1 MANKVFPFITKTVNP
16 LGGQCPHRCSYCWRH
31 QLVNRFPVLA
41 ERYLGS
47 CWLDES
53 RLKPLNNPDDFV
65 FLCDMTDLMAITVPD
80 RIIEKVL
87 DFVRASKAKFLIQTK
102 NPERFFDF
110 LDYMPNNVVL
120 SSSIE
125 SNRNYPSL
133 GKAPSQTERL
143 EMMTKL
149 RSATDLPLFIA
160 IEPILDFDLKSF
172 VDYVR
177 RVDPSSVVVGYDNYN
192 HKMAE
197 PSLAKTLKFIEH
209 LEKFTYVH
217 KKTLRN
223 ALGKPG
229 FENESLPV
237 QEAVNQAQY

>member
-16 LGGQCPHRCSYCWRH
+16 LGGQCPHHCSYCWRH

-80 RIIEKVL
+80 RIIKQVL
-87 DFVRASKAKFLIQTK
+87 DFVRDSKAKFLIQTK
-102 NPERFFDF
+102 NPRRFFDF
-110 LDYMPNNVVL
+110 LDYMPDNVVL

-133 GKAPSQTERL
+133 AKAPSQTERL
-143 EMMTKL
+143 DWMTKL
-149 RSATDLPLFIA
+149 RHTTDLPLFIA

-172 VDYVR
+172 IDHVR
-177 RVDPSSVVVGYDNYN
+177 RVEPSSVVVGYDNYN

-197 PSLAKTLKFIEH
+197 PSLAKTLKFIEL
-209 LEKFTYVH
+209 LEKFTFVH

-223 ALGKPG
+223 ALCKPG
-229 FENESLPV
+229 FEKDSLPV
-237 QEAVNQAQY
+237 HEAVNHVQY